1 MWTVRKGLLWTSER
15 LSCWNVLEQLAYY
28 VPTSSDI
35 LSNIRDMSHVKYV
48 IYTVL
53 LPLLELVLIMVI
65 EKSCS
70 HC

>member
-1 MWTVRKGLLWTSER
+1 M
-15 LSCWNVLEQLAYY
+15 LEQLAYY